1 MKISWLKHLLSYF
14 FVITVK
20 KISSKF
26 NKGLCLQL
34 EAGKLLLNTKN
45 ANYSYGNL
53 HKVFEIVFGRTN
65 IRNLKIENVLLLGL
79 GTGSVINILQKKYN
93 LTPHFTA
100 IEIDPEIIKLI
111 KYWDNTDFTNTE
123 IICGDAFNEIKKLH
137 KTYDLVIIDL
147 FFDLQMPSEIFDI
160 GFISSIKKLM
170 NNNAIMLINSIAL
183 SKQQKLL
190 INEFKVSVFKQFK
203 TIKTHEILGLNT
215 VFEIY

>member
-20 KISSKF
+20 KIPSKF
-26 NKGLCLQL
+26 SKGLCLQL

-53 HKVFEIVFGRTN
+53 HKVFEIVFNRTN

-93 LTPHFTA
+93 LIPHFTA

-147 FFDLQMPSEIFDI
+147 FFDLQMPSEIFDK

-170 NNNAIMLINSIAL
+170 NNNAVMLINSIAL

-203 TIKTHEILGLNT
+203 TIKTHEVLELNT
-215 VFEIY
+215 VFEVY